1 MMGERETRS
10 LPNAIRCRCRCRCQ
24 IFNLAAIRKA
34 LHTRTYSGSGLGNVC
49 ATRRIQAV

>member
-1 MMGERETRS
+1 MMGDRKTRS
-10 LPNAIRCRCRCRCQ
+10 LPNAIRCRCRCQ